1 MNNKM
6 NETNVTLSKQFQNLM
21 GTLLKQRYK
30 SRPLTYIYT
39 HDRSLSWL
47 GTDTSVNCSGV

>member
-1 MNNKM
+1 M
-6 NETNVTLSKQFQNLM
+6 NETNVTLSEQFQNLM

-47 GTDTSVNCSGV
+47 DTDTSVNCSGV